1 MVAGTLYTYP
11 ESARAVKV
19 RVAAAYSGAQLKVV
33 EVQAADKQHPHVP
46 YFESDDKK
54 VHLMEANAIAYFL
67 ANEQLRGATAEQ
79 TSQIL
84 QWVNYG
90 SQDVYSAVASWV
102 FPALSLV
109 ESTPQ
114 NINRAKDDL
123 RRIFACLN
131 EHLKTRTFLVGERLS
146 LADVALAADLLLAFR
161 HVADEQFRKP
171 FANVN
176 RWFQT
181 VVNQTQF
188 KSAAGEVQ
196 LAVRAPEFNAEAYA
210 QLKKETAAKPAKQ
223 EKPKAE
229 PKPKAEAKKPEP
241 KEEEEEDAAAAEEP
255 KTDPFAIMPKGT
267 FNMDEFKREYSNK
280 DTLTVAIP
288 YFWSHFDKENYSIWY
303 CEYKYPQELTQVFM
317 TSNLIAG
324 MYQRIERLRKN
335 AFGSM
340 CVFGENNN
348 NIIAGVWVWR
358 GHELVFPM
366 CTDWTTDYESYTWK
380 KLNPE
385 DEAEKT
391 LVNNFMLWEGEV
403 GGKKIQLR
411 QNLQIKPLN

>member
-33 EVQAADKQHPHVP
+33 EVQTADKQHPHVP
-46 YFESDDKK
+46 YFETDDKK
-54 VHLMEANAIAYFL
+54 VHLLEANAIAYFL
-67 ANEQLRGATAEQ
+67 ANDQLRGTTAEH
-79 TSQIL
+79 TSQVL

-90 SQDVYSAVASWV
+90 SQDVYSAVVSWV

-114 NINRAKDDL
+114 NITRAKEDL
-123 RRIFACLN
+123 RRVFACLN

-146 LADVALAADLLLAFR
+146 LADVAVAADLLLAYR

-181 VVNQTQF
+181 VVNQTHF
-188 KSAAGEVQ
+188 RNVVGEVT

-241 KEEEEEDAAAAEEP
+241 KEEEEEDLAASEEP
-255 KTDPFAIMPKGT
+255 KNDPFATMPKGT
-267 FNMDEFKREYSNK
+267 FVMDEFKREYSNK

-303 CEYKYPQELTQVFM
+303 CEYKYPQELTQTFM
-317 TSNLIAG
+317 SSNLIGG
-324 MYQRIERLRKN
+324 MK
-335 AFGSM
+335 F
-340 CVFGENNN
+340 
-348 NIIAGVWVWR
+348 
-358 GHELVFPM
+358 
-366 CTDWTTDYESYTWK
+366 
-380 KLNPE
+380 
-385 DEAEKT
+385 
-391 LVNNFMLWEGEV
+391 
-403 GGKKIQLR
+403 
-411 QNLQIKPLN
+411 

>member
-33 EVQAADKQHPHVP
+33 EVQTADKQHPHVP
-46 YFESDDKK
+46 YFETEDKK
-54 VHLMEANAIAYFL
+54 VHLMETNAIAYFL
-67 ANEQLRGATAEQ
+67 ANDQLRGSTAEH
-79 TSQIL
+79 TSQVL

-114 NINRAKDDL
+114 NITRAKDDL
-123 RRIFACLN
+123 RRVFACLN

-146 LADVALAADLLLAFR
+146 LADVALAADLLLAYR

-181 VVNQTQF
+181 VVNQTHF
-188 KSAAGEVQ
+188 KNVVGEVQ
-196 LAVRAPEFNAEAYA
+196 LAVKAPEFNAEAYA

-241 KEEEEEDAAAAEEP
+241 KEEEEEDLAAAEEP
-255 KTDPFAIMPKGT
+255 KNDPFATMPKGT
-267 FNMDEFKREYSNK
+267 FIMDEFKREYSNK

-288 YFWSHFDKENYSIWY
+288 YFWSHFDKEHYSIWY
-303 CEYKYPQELTQVFM
+303 CEYKYPQELTQTFM
-317 TSNLIAG
+317 SSNLIGG

-335 AFGSM
+335 AFASM

-348 NIIAGVWVWR
+348 NQIAGVWVWR

-366 CTDWTTDYESYTWK
+366 CTDWTTDYESYEWK

-385 DEAEKT
+385 DENDKT
-391 LVNNFMLWEGEV
+391 LVNNFLLWEGEV
-403 GGKKIQLR
+403 GGKKFNCGKIF
-411 QNLQIKPLN
+411 K

>member
-403 GGKKIQLR
+403 GGKKFNCGKIF
-411 QNLQIKPLN
+411 K